1 MTFSEASVV
10 VDDADDVLDTSFPDN
25 LIPAGTEAVDG

>member
-10 VDDADDVLDTSFPDN
+10 VDAADVLHTSFPDN
-25 LIPAGTEAVDG
+25 LIPAGTEAVDA